1 MKVYSSIRSSGPCLS
16 RGADETMAEDSEAGV
31 PAVAEGA
38 EKSLATDAPEDAP
51 AAKRQKTDAEPGEA
65 AAEEAAAD
73 DSAAAAAA
81 AAVTAGADAGAAADE
96 AAGSSEGKKSGKEKA
111 SKDDEEGGAG
121 SLAIPKNAV
130 KRIMKLEDDV
140 KQVGD
145 RAERD
150 VPWTLG
156 VCRSVRTKHDPSR
169 AAAAVRPLGS
179 LFTIASRPALRL
191 SPLLFPTPGPS
202 GGGPPRGQ
210 GDRAFPREIRAR
222 LPQVRRAAGPQAGQ
236 IQ

>member
-1 MKVYSSIRSSGPCLS
+1 MHQLADQDGAAR
-16 RGADETMAEDSEAGV
+16 RGLRLDETMAEDSEAGA

-38 EKSLATDAPEDAP
+38 EKSLATDAPDAP
-51 AAKRQKTDAEPGEA
+51 AAKRQKTDAEPGQA
-65 AAEEAAAD
+65 AAEEAPAD
-73 DSAAAAAA
+73 DSAAAAA

-140 KQVGD
+140 KQVGGG
-145 RAERD
+145 D

-156 VCRSVRTKHDPSR
+156 VCCSVSTKDDPSR
-169 AAAAVRPLGS
+169 AAAAAARPLGS
-179 LFTIASRPALRL
+179 LFTITGPALRL